1 MDLLVFLDHL
11 PPTGSRCCG
20 HCAGVEGAQDYL
32 NECHKEAY
40 DEMDGC
46 IYGVFGHTECI
57 DGV

>member
-1 MDLLVFLDHL
+1 VFLDHL